1 MEKDTICSGN
11 RNILLTCTHLRFHIS
26 TLGLINH
33 TFGTQFVHMHAKHEK
48 WKASQRDSNCFPR
61 RHWNTT
67 HTQCVHW
74 WFRLDFHIA
83 RCVAINDI
91 QSIYRYVFYFI
102 HDSIL
107 KLKCETWKVLW
118 AGKNVQIHTRARQTM
133 RVEIAANTSGSMNK
147 QIHASTRTSEMK
159 STAIYSL
166 GLHEMRVD
174 LLGLSKHSDELHFK
188 TNNIM
193 QMLRCSLFHLMK
205 FQINT
210 KNIQIIYTERKRER
224 GDKTNAFEYTSVIVE
239 LWNRMRFAWDPGDA
253 STRIYLVFFLSFHS
267 HEEKISIQINRI
279 CIIVMH
285 FIDHDCSEKSD
296 RWVQRVRAIN
306 SKLIQRYV
314 RIEYDDVG

>member
-61 RHWNTT
+61 RHWNTTHT

-224 GDKTNAFEYTSVIVE
+224 GDKCIWIYIGNCWIVKSYALRLRSGRRFDQNLFGVFSFVSFTRRENFHTNKSN
-239 LWNRMRFAWDPGDA
+239 LHNRNALHRSW
-253 STRIYLVFFLSFHS
+253 L
-267 HEEKISIQINRI
+267 
-279 CIIVMH
+279 
-285 FIDHDCSEKSD
+285 
-296 RWVQRVRAIN
+296 
-306 SKLIQRYV
+306 
-314 RIEYDDVG
+314 